1 MKKSFEVVDEKFE
14 SSHKAFLSYVTG
26 FLLSI
31 VLSIIPYA
39 MVTEQMFGK
48 NSLMIGITFFALA
61 QLVVQVVF
69 FLHLPVKEKPYWNI
83 VVFVYTL
90 LIVAFLV
97 IGSLWIMYHLN
108 YNMMGVTPFK
118 SNEGYVP
125 Q

>member
-14 SSHKAFLSYVTG
+14 SSRDALFSYVTG
-26 FLLSI
+26 FALSILLSF
-31 VLSIIPYA
+31 IPYV
-39 MVTEQMFGK
+39 MVTEQMFGRL
-48 NSLMIGITFFALA
+48 SLVIGVTFFAVA

-69 FLHLPVKEKPYWNI
+69 FLHLPAKKKPYWNI

-118 SNEGYVP
+118 SNEGYIP

>member
-14 SSHKAFLSYVTG
+14 SSRDALFSYVTG
-26 FLLSI
+26 FALSI
-31 VLSIIPYA
+31 VLSCIPYV

-48 NSLMIGITFFALA
+48 SSLMVGVILFAVA
-61 QLVVQVVF
+61 QLVIQVVF
-69 FLHLPVKEKPYWNI
+69 FLHLPVKKKPYWNI

-97 IGSLWIMYHLN
+97 VGSLWIMYHLN
-108 YNMMGVTPFK
+108 YNMMGITPFK
-118 SNEGYVP
+118 SNEGYIP